1 MRAFLPRPGAS
12 RIRAA
17 GFAALAAGAL
27 VGACAPGTAA
37 GEPGRGHSQVVIA
50 PGSRTVTPPGFGRMA
65 PPHPVKV
72 EFSSPSGCTSTL
84 TGSVN
89 GGLTVPTNE
98 RYCLLG
104 AHIHGG
110 TTVQPGAE
118 VVLEGATID
127 GGLRA
132 TEATYVRVC
141 ASRVNGPTTI
151 LNGGGTVMI
160 GAALDDGGA
169 QCPGNTLH
177 GPLTIASNL
186 AEIEVESDWITG
198 PVTLTDNEG
207 PAFVGSDAGA
217 EIEANHISGPLTC
230 HGNTPAPVNDGLPNT
245 VTGPET
251 GQCAG
256 F

>member
-1 MRAFLPRPGAS
+1 M
-12 RIRAA
+12 
-17 GFAALAAGAL
+17 
-27 VGACAPGTAA
+27 TA
-37 GEPGRGHSQVVIA
+37 
-50 PGSRTVTPPGFGRMA
+50 PGFGRVA

-72 EFSSPSGCTSTL
+72 EFSSPTGCTSTL

-89 GGLTVPTNE
+89 GGLVVPSNE

-110 TTVQPGAE
+110 TSVQPGGE

-127 GGLRA
+127 GGLRTNQA
-132 TEATYVRVC
+132 TDVRVC
-141 ASRVNGPTTI
+141 ASRVNGPTSI
-151 LNGGGTVMI
+151 QNGGGTVLI
-160 GAALDDGGA
+160 GAALDDGA
-169 QCPGNTLH
+169 AACPGNTLH
-177 GPLTIASNL
+177 GPVTISSNL
-186 AEIEVESDWITG
+186 AGIEVESDWITG
-198 PVTLTDNEG
+198 PVTLTNNEG
-207 PAFVGSDAGA
+207 AAFLGSEAGA
-217 EIEANHISGPLTC
+217 EVEANHISGPLTC